1 MMRKQKTSNIKILV
15 ILLILLYYI
24 SSTSAASSNFCDSI
38 LNQQSIGGTQSIFNI
53 AFLIMLAMI
62 FVIAIAYLL
71 GYSFKIDRLIKFAKS
86 EFGEIIVTGILLII
100 FGGFIFAVNGM
111 GSSQSST
118 SQINSVYYVDCN
130 NFYFGASVSIT
141 EIRGLLVDQFILPFI
156 DGFYIKIS
164 KITIPFSLS
173 NSGISFAFSA
183 APDRFQ
189 PLGGLSPIY
198 SIFMNT
204 IMTMGVSVTGIL
216 LVVAFMLGIFYAML
230 PFFFYLGI
238 IFRTFPW
245 TRAMGGS
252 FLALFI
258 AFYIVFPL
266 LIFAMIIA
274 PSNEMIAGNKRGL
287 YTINNLLSSSSNTA
301 SNLMTVISTYLQDLA
316 SGWNMGGMFND
327 FSIFIHDIIAPSIYN
342 LLAVIISLIISYD
355 LLEGLGD
362 LLGSPS
368 LSSKHAL
375 KKVI

>member
-1 MMRKQKTSNIKILV
+1 MVQKQKTSNIRIL
-15 ILLILLYYI
+15 IIFLMLLYYI
-24 SSTSAASSNFCDSI
+24 SSASAASSNFCDSI
-38 LNQQSIGGTQSIFNI
+38 LNQQSISGTQSILNI
-53 AFLIMLAMI
+53 AFLIMLAMT

-130 NFYFGASVSIT
+130 NFYSGAIVSIT

-156 DGFYIKIS
+156 DGFYVKIS
-164 KITIPFSLS
+164 KITIPLS
-173 NSGISFAFSA
+173 PISDIPGFFIGAE
-183 APDRFQ
+183 PDNFQ
-189 PLGGLSPIY
+189 PLAGLSSIY

-204 IMTMGVSVTGIL
+204 IMTMGVGVTGIL

-238 IFRTFPW
+238 VFRTFPW

-274 PSNEMIAGNKRGL
+274 PSNGTIAGNYGGFSTCLL
-287 YTINNLLSSSSNTA
+287 YT
-301 SNLMTVISTYLQDLA
+301 
-316 SGWNMGGMFND
+316 
-327 FSIFIHDIIAPSIYN
+327 
-342 LLAVIISLIISYD
+342 
-355 LLEGLGD
+355 
-362 LLGSPS
+362 SPS
-368 LSSKHAL
+368 PRD
-375 KKVI
+375 